1 VALTDILTD
10 SANVSAIIE
19 VFTLFF
25 IVAGFFRWYD
35 SRYQKTIRDVKEEA
49 FEKLGET
56 QKILCDRLERIDSEV
71 MRLDERFHKHLTD
84 DSVHNHHSTKGI

>member
-1 VALTDILTD
+1 MTLADIIAD

-35 SRYQKTIRDVKEEA
+35 SKYQKTIVSTKDEVIS
-49 FEKLGET
+49 
-56 QKILCDRLERIDSEV
+56 KIQNTHATISERLARMDAEL
-71 MRLDERFHKHLTD
+71 MRLDERFHKHVTD
-84 DSVHNHHSTKGI
+84 DNVHNHHPTKRI